1 VPLLDKTVQRLLG
14 LKEAEFEH
22 WDQQPLIKEG
32 IPRDLGG
39 SSDGYGI
46 KVPKA

>member
-1 VPLLDKTVQRLLG
+1 MDASLFRDERIG
-14 LKEAEFEH
+14 ALKAAK
-22 WDQQPLIKEG
+22 QPSMRKAN
-32 IPRDLGG
+32 PPNLGG